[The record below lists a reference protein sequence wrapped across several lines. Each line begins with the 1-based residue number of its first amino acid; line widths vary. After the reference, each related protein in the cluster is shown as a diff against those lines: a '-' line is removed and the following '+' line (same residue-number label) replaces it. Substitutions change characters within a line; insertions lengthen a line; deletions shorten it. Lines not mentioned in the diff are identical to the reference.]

1 VSPTH
6 APDEPTGT
14 DRPTGTDEPSGTD
27 GAPALP
33 GWTHRFSGKVR
44 DVYAPAEPHPAG
56 DVLLLVAS
64 DRVSAYDHVLR
75 TPVPGK
81 GAVLTALSRWWFS
94 QLEDVVPNHLVDA
107 APPATVA
114 DRAVVVRA
122 LDMVGVECVARGY
135 LSGSGTAEYRAGGSV
150 CGVPLPEGLTE
161 GSRLPEP
168 IFTPAT
174 KAAVGEHDE
183 NVTFD
188 EVVAQ
193 VGRDTAEE
201 LRRITLAV
209 YARAQQVA
217 ERAGIIVADT
227 KLELGRVPGG
237 DGSLVLGDEVLTPD
251 SSRFWPADVWQPG
264 RSQPSLD
271 KQVVRDW
278 LTSPASGWDRAS
290 DGPPPPLPDE
300 VVERTAAGY
309 REVYRRL
316 TGGDL

>member
-1 VSPTH
+1 MSSRD
-6 APDEPTGT
+6 ASAD
-14 DRPTGTDEPSGTD
+14 PSAEALA
-27 GAPALP
+27 APAVP

-44 DVYAPAEPHPAG
+44 DVYAPAAPHPAG

-64 DRVSAYDHVLR
+64 DRVSAYDHVLP

-81 GAVLTALSRWWFS
+81 GAVLTALSRWWFAEL
-94 QLEDVVPNHLVDA
+94 QDLVDNHLTGA
-107 APPATVA
+107 AVPEAVA
-114 DRAVVVRA
+114 DRGVVVRA
-122 LDMVGVECVARGY
+122 LDMLPVECVARGY

-150 CGVPLPEGLTE
+150 CGVPLPPGLSE

-168 IFTPAT
+168 VFTPAT

-183 NVTFD
+183 NVDF
-188 EVVAQ
+188 ERVVAE
-193 VGRDTAEE
+193 VGRETAVE
-201 LRRITLAV
+201 LRRLTLAV
-209 YARAQQVA
+209 YRRAAAVTQ
-217 ERAGIIVADT
+217 RAGILLADT

-237 DGSLVLGDEVLTPD
+237 DGRLVLGDEVLTPD
-251 SSRFWPADVWQPG
+251 SSRFWPADAWQPG
-264 RSQPSLD
+264 RAQPSLD

-290 DGPPPPLPDE
+290 DAPPPPLPPE

-316 TGGDL
+316 TGADL